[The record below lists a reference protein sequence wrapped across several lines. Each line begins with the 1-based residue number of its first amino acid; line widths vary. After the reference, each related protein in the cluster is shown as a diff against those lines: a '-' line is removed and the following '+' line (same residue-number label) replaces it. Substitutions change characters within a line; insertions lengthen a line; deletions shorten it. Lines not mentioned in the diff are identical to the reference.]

1 MAKVTN
7 VSSKTV
13 SVLRWKFLPDGRI
26 ISPMGEFTSDI
37 PDKIAYSPQAK
48 HLADQGILFING
60 YSRAVK
66 AAEPVEVEEVEVEEI
81 EDVEPDEE
89 PE

>member
-13 SVLRWKFLPDGRI
+13 SVLRWKLLPDGRV
-26 ISPMGEFTSDI
+26 ISPMGELTSDV
-37 PDKIAYSPQAK
+37 PDKVAYSQQAK
-48 HLADQGILFING
+48 HLADQGILSIEG
-60 YSRAVK
+60 YSKVVK
-66 AAEPVEVEEVEVEEI
+66 AAEPVEVEEVEEI